1 MTDTTPTT
9 AVQQTA
15 DQMAVT
21 MARLL
26 GTSQNVF
33 HGLASPLPAVA
44 IALAKAMHNP
54 LLEYLNIAG
63 GVNIAAG
70 SIDVSTCSP
79 RFLGGSESFFS
90 LTDIFDLSARGELDT
105 AFLGGVQVDRRGGIN
120 NSVIGDFHAP
130 KVKLPGGAGS
140 AAIVPTAHHTI
151 VWRTRHDA
159 RSVVEKCAFVTAAG
173 SVREVVTPL
182 GVLVME
188 AGELKIGRWYSFSSE
203 AEIRANTGFEILTAC
218 SAEQE
223 QDPTE
228 RELSAL
234 ALVDPEQVRYS
245 EFV

>member
-9 AVQQTA
+9 PVTQTA

-26 GTSQNVF
+26 GRSQNVF

-44 IALAKAMHNP
+44 IALARALHNP
-54 LLEYLNIAG
+54 RIEYLNIAG

-79 RFLGGSESFFS
+79 QFLDGSESFFS

-105 AFLGGVQVDRRGGIN
+105 AFLGGVQVDRHGGIN

-151 VWRTRHDA
+151 VWRTRHDT
-159 RSVVEKCAFVTAAG
+159 RSVVERCAFVTAAG

-182 GVLVME
+182 GVLVMDG
-188 AGELKIGRWYSFSSE
+188 GELKIGRWYSFSSE
-203 AEIRANTGFEILTAC
+203 AEIRANTGFEILTA
-218 SAEQE
+218 SEAGAEP
-223 QDPTE
+223 DPTAD
-228 RELSAL
+228 ELAML
-234 ALVDPEQVRYS
+234 ARVDPAGVRYS
-245 EFV
+245 EF

>member
-1 MTDTTPTT
+1 MTDTTQT
-9 AVQQTA
+9 AAVIRTA

-26 GTSQNVF
+26 AASQNVF

-44 IALAKAMHNP
+44 IALSKAMHNP
-54 LLEYLNIAG
+54 RLEYLNIAG
-63 GVNIAAG
+63 GVNIAPG

-105 AFLGGVQVDRRGGIN
+105 AFLGGVQVDRHGGIN

-151 VWRTRHDA
+151 VWRTRHDT

-182 GVLVME
+182 GVLVID
-188 AGELKIGRWYSFSSE
+188 AGDLKIGRWYSFTTE
-203 AEIRANTGFEILTAC
+203 AEIRANTGYEILTATG
-218 SAEQE
+218 AGEE
-223 QDPTE
+223 PDPTE
-228 RELSAL
+228 DELAML
-234 ALVDPEQVRYS
+234 TRVDPAGVRYS
-245 EFV
+245 EF

>member
-1 MTDTTPTT
+1 MTDTITPTA
-9 AVQQTA
+9 AVKQTA

-26 GTSQNVF
+26 AASRSVF

-63 GVNIAAG
+63 GVNITSG

-79 RFLGGSESFFS
+79 RFLAGSESFFS

-105 AFLGGVQVDRRGGIN
+105 AFLGGVQVDRYGGIN

-151 VWRTRHDA
+151 VWRTRHDT

-173 SVREVVTPL
+173 NVREVVTPL
-182 GVLVME
+182 GVLVID

-203 AEIRANTGFEILTAC
+203 EKIRANTGYGILTATGAGEEPA
-218 SAEQE
+218 S
-223 QDPTE
+223 TE
-228 RELSAL
+228 DELAML
-234 ALVDPEQVRYS
+234 ARVDPAGVRYS
-245 EFV
+245 EF